1 MFSITESR
9 TVYLYRTGVHKIMTR
24 AALEQLR
31 RQAAHTVELIDAILL
46 AQPNVA
52 TQATRQ
58 LVPALRLLS
67 SRVQL
72 VLDAAQREGTP

>member
-1 MFSITESR
+1 
-9 TVYLYRTGVHKIMTR
+9 MTR

-46 AQPNVA
+46 AQPNAA

-72 VLDAAQREGTP
+72 VLDAAQREGTPWNAAASAATCGTSFMMFVA